1 MLHSVVKLDIG
12 LEACMRS
19 AIFSDATL
27 GAGSK
32 RLCEIKMSDR
42 VTVGA
47 DSVVLQSEEPLET
60 ALLDLTIIIPNYNT
74 RELLHQCLQSIYENT
89 HSIAFE
95 VICIDDNSSDR
106 SADMVEELFP
116 QVILLRNDTGQYYAK
131 NNNRGLRESKARYAC
146 LLNSDT
152 KLIGNAFQQ
161 LVEFM
166 DTHPDAAACGPTLLN
181 PDMTVQSCIRQFADS
196 GTMILQGLNMHKL
209 FPNGRVA
216 RDYYSINFDYG
227 RTQVVD
233 SIGTTAFVIRR
244 STWEQAGMLDERF
257 PHFQVDIAYNLMLK
271 RAGLKVF
278 YTPCAKVI
286 HYGSQSVNQQP
297 KKRII
302 ELHRALAD
310 FSDLYDYFGKG
321 WLVKK
326 AVRAALRVRCWLKLL
341 EFHFGSDKRVI
352 KGPGA
357 PPLKRESDLH

>member
-1 MLHSVVKLDIG
+1 MG
-12 LEACMRS
+12 LEASMRS
-19 AIFSDATL
+19 EIGSADTL
-27 GAGSK
+27 GAGCK
-32 RLCEIKMSDR
+32 RLGEIKMSDY
-42 VTVGA
+42 VTAGA
-47 DSVVLQSEEPLET
+47 NSFVLQSLDSTET

-89 HSIAFE
+89 HRITFE
-95 VICIDDNSSDR
+95 VICIDDNSSDG
-106 SADMVEELFP
+106 SADMVEEFFP
-116 QVILLRNDTGQYYAK
+116 QVILVRNRTGQYYAK
-131 NNNRGLRESKARYAC
+131 NNNRGLKESKARYAC

-152 KLIGNAFQQ
+152 RLLRNTFQQ

-166 DTHPDAAACGPTLLN
+166 DTHPEAAACGPTLLN
-181 PDMTVQSCIRQFADS
+181 PDMTVQSCIRHFADS

-209 FPNGRVA
+209 FPNGKVA
-216 RDYYSINFDYG
+216 REYYCINFDYG
-227 RTQVVD
+227 REQIVD

-244 STWEQAGMLDERF
+244 STWEQAGLLDERF
-257 PHFQVDIAYNLMLK
+257 PHFQVDLAYNLMLK

-297 KKRII
+297 RKRII

-310 FSDLYDYFGKG
+310 FSDFYDYFGTG

-326 AVRAALRVRCWLKLL
+326 AVRTALRIRCWLKLL
-341 EFHFGSDKRVI
+341 EFQLGSDKRVI

-357 PPLKRESDLH
+357 PPLKRQ